1 MFGLTTNG
9 GRLTPPHY
17 PNARHKWTLGRWK
30 ATNGKRHAEK
40 VPRTQKKKGYTM
52 KTYGVLNDKGEQF
65 RCGAP
70 VVIID
75 DNGTEHLI
83 SYNTEILQKDKN
95 GTIKR
100 VWTGWSQ
107 TTGKHIKAYCGLNKA
122 GYEALDFV

>member
-1 MFGLTTNG
+1 
-9 GRLTPPHY
+9 
-17 PNARHKWTLGRWK
+17 
-30 ATNGKRHAEK
+30 
-40 VPRTQKKKGYTM
+40 M
-52 KTYGVLNDKGEQF
+52 KTYGLLNDKGEQF

-75 DNGTEHLI
+75 DNETEHLI

-95 GTIKR
+95 GAIKR

>member
-1 MFGLTTNG
+1 
-9 GRLTPPHY
+9 
-17 PNARHKWTLGRWK
+17 
-30 ATNGKRHAEK
+30 
-40 VPRTQKKKGYTM
+40 M

>member
-1 MFGLTTNG
+1 
-9 GRLTPPHY
+9 
-17 PNARHKWTLGRWK
+17 
-30 ATNGKRHAEK
+30 
-40 VPRTQKKKGYTM
+40 M
-52 KTYGVLNDKGEQF
+52 KTYGLLNDKGEQF

-75 DNGTEHLI
+75 DNETEHLI

-95 GTIKR
+95 GTTKR

>member
-1 MFGLTTNG
+1 
-9 GRLTPPHY
+9 
-17 PNARHKWTLGRWK
+17 
-30 ATNGKRHAEK
+30 
-40 VPRTQKKKGYTM
+40 M
-52 KTYGVLNDKGEQF
+52 KTYGLLNDKGEQF
-65 RCGAP
+65 RGGAP

-122 GYEALDFV
+122 GYDALDFV